1 MLYRIKLA
9 AMGTADEEIKALS
22 IVNPKL
28 TNILPL
34 KLGVC
39 QNMDMHAS
47 LTARNFFI
55 VLFCTFPVHLSFV
68 FSFSKSSHFFLTVL
82 GLVSCVRFG

>member
-1 MLYRIKLA
+1 MYRIKLA

-22 IVNPKL
+22 VVNPNL

-47 LTARNFFI
+47 LIARNFF
-55 VLFCTFPVHLSFV
+55 FCLMPTFPVQSPFSLSLQIFI
-68 FSFSKSSHFFLTVL
+68 
-82 GLVSCVRFG
+82 

>member
-1 MLYRIKLA
+1 
-9 AMGTADEEIKALS
+9 MGTADEEIKALS
-22 IVNPKL
+22 VVNPNL

-47 LTARNFFI
+47 LIARNFFI
-55 VLFCTFPVHLSFV
+55 VQFCTFPVHSP
-68 FSFSKSSHFFLTVL
+68 FFLPFFLQTISL
-82 GLVSCVRFG
+82 LFNCVRFV